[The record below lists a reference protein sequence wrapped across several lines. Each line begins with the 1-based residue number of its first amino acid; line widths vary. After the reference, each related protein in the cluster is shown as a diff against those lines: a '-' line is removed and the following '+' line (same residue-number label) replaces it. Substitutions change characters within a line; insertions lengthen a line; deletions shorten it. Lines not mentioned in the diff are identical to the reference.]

1 MVLLQHVHATVLTL
15 AADSPLIHNASTS
28 GGHPAPPIETEHAA
42 FTIGLAHR
50 ARSVLQLRNLETGA
64 ARDVSG
70 VLRISRG
77 GGWSAGED
85 GLEEKEVLYFI
96 QRDGGVRVFGRGES

>member
-1 MVLLQHVHATVLTL
+1 MHATVLTL
-15 AADSPLIHNASTS
+15 AADSPLIHNASVS
-28 GGHPAPPIETEHAA
+28 GPQVSTPIETEHAA

-50 ARSVLQLRNLETGA
+50 ARSVMQLRILETGA
-64 ARDVSG
+64 ATDVSG

-77 GGWSAGED
+77 GGWSNGPEEQLD
-85 GLEEKEVLYFI
+85 EKELLYYI

>member
-1 MVLLQHVHATVLTL
+1 MVLTL
-15 AADSPLIHNASTS
+15 AADSPLIHDATTAGNQPASS
-28 GGHPAPPIETEHAA
+28 LETEHAA
-42 FTIGLAHR
+42 FTVGMAHR
-50 ARSVLQLRNLETGA
+50 ARSVMQLRTLETGA

-77 GGWSAGED
+77 GAWASGSDA
-85 GLEEKEVLYFI
+85 LEEKELLYFI

>member
-1 MVLLQHVHATVLTL
+1 M
-15 AADSPLIHNASTS
+15 
-28 GGHPAPPIETEHAA
+28 ETEHAA
-42 FTIGLAHR
+42 FAIGLAHR
-50 ARSVLQLRNLETGA
+50 AWAVMQLRTLETGA

-77 GGWSAGED
+77 GYWSTETEVS
-85 GLEEKEVLYFI
+85 LEERELLYYI